1 MTDTDPHAPQAPEA
15 GHTRRKILLWIPAA
29 VFASI
34 GATVF
39 ATAYRFLRPRAG
51 EVGVAGGGDA
61 WVAAADVSEVGRS
74 SAPLRCEVVIEHR
87 AGWSTAPR
95 AHAVFVLPGQGGRV
109 VSAVCPHEGCEV
121 VWEEGRGQFL
131 CPCHDSSFD
140 AAGARLAGP
149 ARAGLAEIPSRV
161 NAGRLE
167 VRADAVAS
175 LSEQSE
181 TGERLK
187 DS

>member
-1 MTDTDPHAPQAPEA
+1 M
-15 GHTRRKILLWIPAA
+15 L
-29 VFASI
+29 
-34 GATVF
+34 

-51 EVGVAGGGDA
+51 EVGVAGGGGA
-61 WVAAADVSEVGRS
+61 WVAAADLNEVGR
-74 SAPLRCEVVIEHR
+74 AATPLRREVVVEHR
-87 AGWSTAPR
+87 AGWATAPR
-95 AHAVFVLPGQGGRV
+95 AHAVYVLPGQGGRV

-140 AAGARLAGP
+140 ADGARLSGP

-161 NAGRLE
+161 SGGRLE

-181 TGERLK
+181 TEERRK
-187 DS
+187 GS